1 MNGDNSDAF
10 AAEGRTGG
18 RRARPFLHSGS
29 LGALVVIFL
38 ALSAVQATCSGDAAS
53 LKAAPDFPFTLYQ
66 GESELGGPDL
76 ALADLRGRPVVLNF
90 WAGLCPPCRAEMP
103 DFQQFHDEF
112 NDRVTLIGIDIGP
125 QMNLGSQADAMSLLN
140 DLGITYPA
148 GFTNDDN
155 VVRSYEALGI
165 PTTVFI
171 NSNGE
176 IFRRWGG
183 ILNREV
189 LEDIA
194 NEMLAQEAG

>member
-1 MNGDNSDAF
+1 
-10 AAEGRTGG
+10 
-18 RRARPFLHSGS
+18 
-29 LGALVVIFL
+29 
-38 ALSAVQATCSGDAAS
+38 
-53 LKAAPDFPFTLYQ
+53 
-66 GESELGGPDL
+66 
-76 ALADLRGRPVVLNF
+76 
-90 WAGLCPPCRAEMP
+90 MP

-125 QMNLGSQADAMSLLN
+125 QMMLGSQDDARILLR

-155 VVRSYEALGI
+155 VVRSYEVLGM

-176 IFRRWGG
+176 IFRQWGG

>member
-10 AAEGRTGG
+10 ATGARAGG
-18 RRARPFLHSGS
+18 RRARPFLRSGR

-38 ALSAVQATCSGDAAS
+38 ALSAVQATCSGV
-53 LKAAPDFPFTLYQ
+53 KAAPDFPFTLYQ

-76 ALADLRGRPVVLNF
+76 AIADLQGKPVVLNF

-112 NDRVTLIGIDIGP
+112 NDKVTLIGIDIGP
-125 QMNLGSQADAMSLLN
+125 QMMLGSQDDARILLR

-155 VVRSYEALGI
+155 VVRSYEVLGM

-176 IFRRWGG
+176 IFRQWGG

>member
-10 AAEGRTGG
+10 AAEARTGG
-18 RRARPFLHSGS
+18 RRPRPFLRSSS

-38 ALSAVQATCSGDAAS
+38 ALSAVQATCSGDSTS

-76 ALADLRGRPVVLNF
+76 AIADLQGKPVVLNF

-125 QMNLGSQADAMSLLN
+125 QMMLGSQDDARILLR

-155 VVRSYEALGI
+155 VVRSYEVLGM

-176 IFRRWGG
+176 IFRQWGG